1 MRQVRGVLRSALRAL
16 SSSDITPCSSSP
28 MIPSSSP
35 IVCAMMRGT
44 VSASRTAGT
53 SCDATIAYWSRPKSA
68 ETTIEMEDVN
78 KSIVIPRLVASEAA
92 SPLTKLKGEK

>member
-1 MRQVRGVLRSALRAL
+1 MRAL

-78 KSIVIPRLVASEAA
+78 KSIVIPRLVVSIHGRAWNSFFSHFEFF
-92 SPLTKLKGEK
+92 LTT